1 MSPYLDGDLASR
13 ARARLRRHVEE
24 CADCRDVLASLGSML
39 GLLQSIS
46 TAKVSETPDI
56 ASVVRRR
63 LREAPEEAGGDA

>member
-1 MSPYLDGDLASR
+1 
-13 ARARLRRHVEE
+13 
-24 CADCRDVLASLGSML
+24 ML